1 MNDNERNAYFAVID
15 IETNWDNDAMS
26 IGIVIADSNTFE
38 PKAARYYIITPECN
52 IGGMFSLVL
61 ETKRIKACMKDIR
74 ANVISDIIEI
84 LEKKNVDSI
93 FAYNAAFDYN
103 HLPELK
109 AYKWFDIMCL
119 AAYKQYNQALPENA
133 DYCGTG
139 RLKRN
144 YSVEAIMTLL
154 TGSCYCEKHNALC
167 DAVDEL
173 RIMTL
178 LGHGLD
184 KYAHAQ
190 INFK

>member
-1 MNDNERNAYFAVID
+1 MNNSERNACFAVID

-26 IGIVIADSNTFE
+26 IGIVIADSNTFA
-38 PKAARYYIITPECN
+38 PKTAKYYIITPECD

-61 ETKRIKACMKDIR
+61 EMKRIKACMKDIR
-74 ANVISDIIEI
+74 ANVMSDIIET
-84 LEKKNVDSI
+84 LEKNNIDSI
-93 FAYNAAFDYN
+93 FAYNAKFDYN

-109 AYKWFDIMCL
+109 AYKWFDIMRL
-119 AAYKQYNQALPENA
+119 AAYKQYNKALPENA
-133 DYCGTG
+133 DYCRTG

-144 YSVEAIMTLL
+144 YSVEAIMPLL
-154 TGSCYCEKHNALC
+154 TGSFYCEKHNALY

-173 RIMTL
+173 RIMVL

-190 INFK
+190 INTE